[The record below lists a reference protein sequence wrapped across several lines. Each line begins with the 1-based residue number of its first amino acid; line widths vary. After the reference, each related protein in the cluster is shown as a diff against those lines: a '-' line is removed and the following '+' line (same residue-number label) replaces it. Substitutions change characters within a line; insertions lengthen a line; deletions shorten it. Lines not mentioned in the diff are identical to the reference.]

1 MNFINRQRLR
11 VYPFLFLVTLWVIT
25 GVNFLLRD
33 GWYGGFGGFISY
45 DFLSYYA
52 GGKLYWT
59 DISNLY
65 NLGALAELQ
74 SQIVGIPKTG
84 MNYFPYPPFSAL
96 LYGLFSFLPYSLS
109 FYVWTLISVLCILA
123 SAILTMRYLIPLS
136 LKQWGVTT
144 IYLLTIILSFYP
156 TLFGLQNGQNHAH
169 SLLFVTAITILS
181 LTKHEY
187 LTGTVAALLLYKPQ
201 LLPGW
206 LFLWLLLGRK
216 RTLFSFVVTGM
227 LLASTAILHTGIA
240 SYIAWLGFFKEN
252 TGVYTWGGPWE
263 VSSIALVSRIA
274 APVLNASA
282 IPLVLSILSLAGL
295 MVGML
300 ILARKK
306 PEHYIYYLHALVIL
320 VPFLVIPHL
329 MFYDLVLLIPF
340 FVIWSN
346 TSRSRWMLYT
356 VLSVYFAGI
365 ILPILSEAI
374 DFPIMGLIPLLL
386 TVSMIYPLAKQQFR
400 ILDSSDRQPD

>member
-1 MNFINRQRLR
+1 MNIINRQRLR

-59 DISNLY
+59 NTSNLY

-109 FYVWTLISVLCILA
+109 FYVWTLISVLCLLA
-123 SAILTMRYLIPLS
+123 SVILTIRYLMPVS

-156 TLFGLQNGQNHAH
+156 TIFGLQNGQNHAH
-169 SLLFVTAITILS
+169 SLLLVTAITILS
-181 LTKHEY
+181 LTNHEY
-187 LTGTVAALLLYKPQ
+187 LTGITAALLLYKPQ

-216 RTLFSFVVTGM
+216 RTLYSFVVTGM

-240 SYIAWLGFFKEN
+240 PYIAWLGFFKDN
-252 TGVYTWGGPWE
+252 TGVYTGGGPWE

-274 APVLNASA
+274 APVLNSST
-282 IPLVLSILSLAGL
+282 IPLALAFLSLAGL

-306 PEHYIYYLHALVIL
+306 PDHYIYYLHALAIL
-320 VPFLVIPHL
+320 TPFLVIPHL
-329 MFYDLVLLIPF
+329 MFYDLVLITTF
-340 FVIWSN
+340 FAIMSIVN
-346 TSRSRWMLYT
+346 HSRWMLFT
-356 VLSVYFAGI
+356 ALITYFAGI

-374 DFPIMGLIPLLL
+374 DFPLMGIIPVLLL
-386 TVSMIYPLAKQQFR
+386 FSLVASI
-400 ILDSSDRQPD
+400 SSRQTLLQKPNP